1 MTIGDIFAQ
10 MGIMYSWATP
20 SHLLDQMSTD
30 QVMLYYEKGIHAV
43 EMQARVFWG
52 VLGEAL
58 NGQEK
63 VSETDSGDK
72 PDLKRFYE
80 LYGNKIKRG

>member
-1 MTIGDIFAQ
+1 

-20 SHLLDQMSTD
+20 IHLLDQMSTD

-58 NGQEK
+58 SGQEK
-63 VSETDSGDK
+63 MTEVETSDR

>member
-20 SHLLDQMSTD
+20 SYLLDQMSTD

-63 VSETDSGDK
+63 MAGVETGDM

>member
-10 MGIMYSWATP
+10 MGIMYSWASP
-20 SHLLDQMSTD
+20 DHLLDHMSTD
-30 QVMLYYEKGIHAV
+30 QVMLYYEKGIHAI

-72 PDLKRFYE
+72 PNLKRFYE

>member
-10 MGIMYSWATP
+10 MGIMYSWASP
-20 SHLLDQMSTD
+20 DHLLDQMSTG
-30 QVMLYYEKGIHAV
+30 QVMLYYEKGIKAV
-43 EMQARVFWG
+43 EMQAKVFWG

-58 NGQEK
+58 NGPEK
-63 VSETDSGDK
+63 MDEVETGDG

-80 LYGNKIKRG
+80 LYSNKIKRG

>member
-1 MTIGDIFAQ
+1 
-10 MGIMYSWATP
+10 
-20 SHLLDQMSTD
+20 MSTD
-30 QVMLYYEKGIHAV
+30 QVMLYYEKGMQAV
-43 EMQARVFWG
+43 EMQARVFWA

-58 NGQEK
+58 GEQEK
-63 VSETDSGDK
+63 MTEVKNADR